1 MLSNL
6 KECFVLVNDKAV
18 GLYVLRDALRSVAY
32 YLHQQY
38 LVTQTCFRVLNSH
51 KYFFN
56 PNLCFLNDRLDSLIF
71 MLNKIFQVKFIFSP
85 K

>member
-6 KECFVLVNDKAV
+6 EECFVLVYDKAF
-18 GLYVLRDALRSVAY
+18 GLFVLRDALRSVAY
-32 YLHQQY
+32 NLHQQY
-38 LVTQTCFRVLNSH
+38 LVSQTGFRVLDSH

-71 MLNKIFQVKFIFSP
+71 MLNEVFKVKFIFGP